1 MLGDPAFAQEGVRPD
16 DCAIM
21 VAIAGQIF
29 NFDLGVL
36 ECIAQQRFERLDGHS
51 HGQLLLPSQ
60 GGLGQ
65 PNMAEFTAI
74 GEQMTFTKV
83 LVARWRALR
92 ASASVRA
99 KGGDKGSLT
108 AWETLTTTPFP
119 KI

>member
-1 MLGDPAFAQEGVRPD
+1 
-16 DCAIM
+16 
-21 VAIAGQIF
+21 
-29 NFDLGVL
+29 
-36 ECIAQQRFERLDGHS
+36 
-51 HGQLLLPSQ
+51 
-60 GGLGQ
+60 
-65 PNMAEFTAI
+65 MAEFTAI